1 MHRVLIMRGRTL
13 PVSIRQLAEQSS
25 VPVDQV
31 ERLEIANE
39 HQGLAA
45 LVDPYPYSSLDSLLQ
60 KAAQAAEPPLLLI
73 LDQVQDPQNLG
84 TLLRAAEAVGVHGVL
99 LPLRGAAG
107 VTPAV
112 VKASA
117 GACEHLW
124 IARENLAQAIRQLK
138 RENVWI
144 AGLENSPAAERIDQ
158 IGLQGPLALVVGSE
172 GQGLRRLVRESCDFL
187 VRIPMRGRVGSLN
200 AAVAGSLALYEVWR
214 RLGYRGEPLD
224 SAPLDSARGRRDK
237 PLDLAR
243 DMPAKEPPTR
253 ERPRKKAIAPE
264 DNVND

>member
-1 MHRVLIMRGRTL
+1 MHRVLILRGRTP

-45 LVDPYPYSSLDSLLQ
+45 LVDPYPYSSLDSLMQ
-60 KAAQAAEPPLLLI
+60 KAARAAEPPLLLI

-138 RENVWI
+138 RDNVWI
-144 AGLENSPAAERIDQ
+144 AGLENSPAAVRIDQ
-158 IGLQGPLALVVGSE
+158 IDLQGPLALVVGSE

-224 SAPLDSARGRRDK
+224 SAPLDSARDRRD
-237 PLDLAR
+237 R
-243 DMPAKEPPTR
+243 PAKEPPKR
-253 ERPRKKAIAPE
+253 ERPRKRAIAPE